1 MKKVLIPIIILT
13 LVIGM
18 IIIINISKE
27 PTVDNINNDA
37 NYIPQKSLNSIVRS
51 KIEVKLNS
59 VGIEME
65 RVNNANRLT
74 LGRGEKYKLT
84 SGDDKDVIEIYEINA
99 EINKMLNGDLVP
111 GEKEIDGEKYWVFE
125 RLIIKLTSNTILN
138 NAIKNSLI
146 AY

>member
-1 MKKVLIPIIILT
+1 
-13 LVIGM
+13 M

>member
-18 IIIINISKE
+18 IIIVNISKE

-51 KIEVKLNS
+51 KIEVKLNG

-84 SGDDKDVIEIYEINA
+84 SGDDEDVIEIYEINA

>member
-18 IIIINISKE
+18 IIIVNISKE

-51 KIEVKLNS
+51 KIEVKLNG

-84 SGDDKDVIEIYEINA
+84 SGDDEDVIEIYEINA

-138 NAIKNSLI
+138 KAIKNSLI

>member
-13 LVIGM
+13 LVIG
-18 IIIINISKE
+18 IIIIVNISKE